1 MKKIMVEGHRGY
13 CARYP
18 ENTLVSYRA
27 AVDAHVDAIEF
38 DVWLSSD
45 KVPVIMHDGNVSRTT
60 NGTGHL
66 REMTLAEIKELDA
79 GSKFSPAF
87 AGERVPTLRETLEV
101 ICSDPHICP
110 GVEIKEYTEET
121 VDLTIAML
129 KEFGCLERCF
139 FYCFNARI
147 IRYLK
152 QRYGVRTM
160 GYPERQMQEFYD
172 GAYDDYDEVGISMSI
187 LTPELAK
194 FFDDLGK
201 PMHIYCCDTDEAVNT
216 AISYSPKLITA
227 NEVAPLIR
235 ILEEKGL
242 RAD

>member
-45 KVPVIMHDGNVSRTT
+45 KEPVIMHDGNVFRTT

-129 KEFGCLERCF
+129 KEFGCLERSFSIALTRASSGTSSSATACAPWAIPR
-139 FYCFNARI
+139 ARCRNSTTARMTI
-147 IRYLK
+147 
-152 QRYGVRTM
+152 TM
-160 GYPERQMQEFYD
+160 R
-172 GAYDDYDEVGISMSI
+172 
-187 LTPELAK
+187 
-194 FFDDLGK
+194 
-201 PMHIYCCDTDEAVNT
+201 
-216 AISYSPKLITA
+216 
-227 NEVAPLIR
+227 
-235 ILEEKGL
+235 
-242 RAD
+242 